1 MQRRCIRERADDG
14 QQQIIDRR
22 IPIEA
27 LGCNDYIHA
36 TGKIQPHLD
45 VIVIRQQRIIQ
56 HPMRGVKVHVVGQGE
71 NQRRIADSFPNL
83 VDAGIALVGH
93 DHHHIGFIIHEHH
106 RPDFVLHLH
115 RAPFRIG
122 ERHLPRAA

>member
-1 MQRRCIRERADDG
+1 MACRRFAGGWRHKKRVERASTQAHDG
-14 QQQIIDRR
+14 HFCIN
-22 IPIEA
+22 A
-27 LGCNDYIHA
+27 A
-36 TGKIQPHLD
+36 GKIQPHLD

-83 VDAGIALVGH
+83 VDAGTALVGH

>member
-1 MQRRCIRERADDG
+1 MACRRFAGGWRHKKRVERASTQAPDG
-14 QQQIIDRR
+14 HSCVN
-22 IPIEA
+22 A
-27 LGCNDYIHA
+27 A
-36 TGKIQPHLD
+36 GKIQPHLD

-83 VDAGIALVGH
+83 VDAGTALVGH